1 MTIGS
6 LSNEKFAS
14 KIFCSDIT
22 LSTFLFKYLYHPS
35 PSLSWM
41 GSSEMRLI
49 CAVFLLKQRA
59 SSSSPP

>member
-14 KIFCSDIT
+14 KIFCSDIA

-35 PSLSWM
+35 PSFSWR

-49 CAVFLLKQRA
+49 CAVFLLK
-59 SSSSPP
+59 